1 MSQSLSV
8 PPFFDGS
15 NYAYWNVRMRAFLK
29 SLDEHVW
36 ISVQNGWKP
45 PSTTVSGTINLTDIS
60 LWTKDEL
67 AACNWNSKEIHA
79 LFMAISPEEFR
90 RVSMF
95 EEVRMK
101 DDETFDEFYT
111 KLNDIVNSSFNL
123 GERIPETKI
132 VRKVLRSLPERF
144 RPKVT
149 AIEESKDLDEVK
161 IEELV
166 GSLQTYELTISQ
178 HKKGKSIA
186 LKSIKEDVSSDTKS
200 LRDEEIAY
208 FVKKL
213 QKVLKNRRKPQDR
226 KSGAPSRFTKD
237 KIEKVNN
244 KGSSEK
250 TRLVRCH
257 ECQGIGHYRN
267 ECPSYKKNQRKGK
280 DRALVVSLTDNESE
294 TSDRPE
300 SSSSDDEGNYMA
312 FVATVKSE
320 SDKESDKVEEEN
332 SNDNSG
338 NENEDEDDIYLQEA
352 YQLLFK
358 ESLKIKKV
366 NKALLKKVDE
376 LEREKEQLGSKLQ
389 DSLKSGSELNGTNKL
404 DNLLG
409 MNKPMGDKR
418 GLGYVEGNTHVA
430 GPSKTVFVSA
440 SKSNAVSHLTEMLT
454 KLTKSTLSSKKI
466 WVKKGDL
473 GRLSGQENCFVAHV
487 ALKAQNSNMWYLN
500 SACSRHMCGNKAL
513 FTTLDEC
520 LKSNLLSI
528 SQICDDDFEV
538 SFVQKRCTVYDS
550 SGGVVLEGVRT
561 SDNCY
566 GVLPNSNYVCRSAK
580 IDVSELWHKRLG
592 HLNYKSLEQLAKKE
606 LIDGLPKIVPS
617 ENVVCG
623 PCQLGK
629 QLMGSH
635 KKTTKIL
642 IKRPLELVHMDLMG
656 PSRTESLGGKRYI
669 LVVVDDFSRFTWIEL
684 LREKSDA
691 SDLIKS
697 LCKRLSNELNL
708 KVFRMRSDHGKEFE
722 NFNLESFCMDEG
734 ILHEFSSPITPQ
746 QNGELALYF
755 WGEAINTACHI
766 INRVYLRPKT
776 DQTPYL
782 RPKIDQTPY
791 EILKGKKPTVKY
803 FRVFGSKCY
812 ILRDRE
818 KLSKFE
824 SKSDEGIFLG
834 YSRNSRAFRVYNLRT
849 RVVMESIN
857 VVIDDAVSEGES
869 AEKCDK
875 DADLLSSSDPTEL
888 PVPESSEKETLPQN
902 LDKSPKEPSTR
913 VKSSHPKD
921 NIIGD
926 LDEGM
931 RLRRRVLNNLAYTSY
946 ISQVEPKKVEE
957 ALSDECWVNA
967 MHEELNQFARNN
979 VWILVPRPENCF
991 KLHQMD
997 VKSAFLNG
1005 LLQKEVY
1012 VEQSK
1017 GFVDPKFPHY
1027 VYKLHKALY
1036 GLKQAPRA
1044 WYERL
1049 TSYLQKHGFS
1059 RGGAD
1064 RTLFIR
1070 YIEENFT
1077 IAQIYVD
1084 DIIFGSPL
1092 ESLAFEF
1099 AECLQREFE
1108 MSMVGELSYFLGLQV
1123 RQTED
1128 GLFISQ
1134 SKYAKDLV
1142 KRFRLDSKKHT
1153 RTPMST
1159 TLKLGRD
1166 PSGKSVDPSLYR
1178 SMIGSLLYLT
1188 ATRPDIAFSVGVCAR
1203 FQADPKESHLSSVRR
1218 IIRYISGTV
1227 DLGIFYSRNFNLDL
1241 AGYSDADWAGNAD
1254 DRKMVIQHR

>member
-1 MSQSLSV
+1 
-8 PPFFDGS
+8 
-15 NYAYWNVRMRAFLK
+15 MRAFLK

-67 AACNWNSKEIHA
+67 AACNWNSKGIHA
-79 LFMAISPEEFR
+79 LFMALSPEEFR

-101 DDETFDEFYT
+101 DDETFDEFYA

-123 GERIPETKI
+123 GERILETKI

-166 GSLQTYELTISQ
+166 GSLQTYELTILQ

-186 LKSIKEDVSSDTKS
+186 LKSIKEDKSSDTES

-208 FVKKL
+208 FVKKF

-226 KSGAPSRFTKD
+226 ESGAPSRFTKD

-250 TRLVRCH
+250 PRLVRCH

-280 DRALVVSLTDNESE
+280 DRALVVSLTENESE
-294 TSDRPE
+294 TSDRQE
-300 SSSSDDEGNYMA
+300 SSNSDDEGNYMA

-320 SDKESDKVEEEN
+320 SDKESDKVEEEH

-338 NENEDEDDIYLQEA
+338 NEDEDEDDIDLQEA

-366 NKALLKKVDE
+366 NKALLKKVDK
-376 LEREKEQLGSKLQ
+376 LEREKEKLGSKLQ

-440 SKSNAVSHLTEMLT
+440 SKSNAVRSPSKGKSVPREQSHQSHRNIKT
-454 KLTKSTLSSKKI
+454 
-466 WVKKGDL
+466 
-473 GRLSGQENCFVAHV
+473 
-487 ALKAQNSNMWYLN
+487 
-500 SACSRHMCGNKAL
+500 
-513 FTTLDEC
+513 
-520 LKSNLLSI
+520 
-528 SQICDDDFEV
+528 
-538 SFVQKRCTVYDS
+538 KRCTVYDS

-629 QLMGSH
+629 QLKRSH
-635 KKTTKIL
+635 KKTIKIMT
-642 IKRPLELVHMDLMG
+642 KRPLELVHMDLMG
-656 PSRTESLGGKRYI
+656 PSRTESLGGKQYS

-691 SDLIKS
+691 CDLIKS

-708 KVFRMRSDHGKEFE
+708 KVSRMCSDHGKEFE
-722 NFNLESFCMDEG
+722 NFNLENFCMDEG

-746 QNGELALYF
+746 QNGELALHF

-776 DQTPYL
+776 
-782 RPKIDQTPY
+782 DQTPY

-818 KLSKFE
+818 NLSKFE

-849 RVVMESIN
+849 RVVIESIN

-869 AEKCDK
+869 GEKCDN
-875 DADLLSSSDPTEL
+875 DGDLLSSSDPTEL
-888 PVPESSEKETLPQN
+888 PMPESSRKKPETSEKETLPQN
-902 LDKSPKEPSTR
+902 LDKNPKEPSTR

-946 ISQVEPKKVEE
+946 VSQVEPKKVEE
-957 ALSDECWVNA
+957 ALSDEC
-967 MHEELNQFARNN
+967 
-979 VWILVPRPENCF
+979 
-991 KLHQMD
+991 
-997 VKSAFLNG
+997 
-1005 LLQKEVY
+1005 
-1012 VEQSK
+1012 
-1017 GFVDPKFPHY
+1017 
-1027 VYKLHKALY
+1027 
-1036 GLKQAPRA
+1036 
-1044 WYERL
+1044 
-1049 TSYLQKHGFS
+1049 
-1059 RGGAD
+1059 
-1064 RTLFIR
+1064 
-1070 YIEENFT
+1070 
-1077 IAQIYVD
+1077 
-1084 DIIFGSPL
+1084 
-1092 ESLAFEF
+1092 
-1099 AECLQREFE
+1099 
-1108 MSMVGELSYFLGLQV
+1108 
-1123 RQTED
+1123 
-1128 GLFISQ
+1128 
-1134 SKYAKDLV
+1134 
-1142 KRFRLDSKKHT
+1142 
-1153 RTPMST
+1153 
-1159 TLKLGRD
+1159 
-1166 PSGKSVDPSLYR
+1166 
-1178 SMIGSLLYLT
+1178 
-1188 ATRPDIAFSVGVCAR
+1188 
-1203 FQADPKESHLSSVRR
+1203 
-1218 IIRYISGTV
+1218 
-1227 DLGIFYSRNFNLDL
+1227 
-1241 AGYSDADWAGNAD
+1241 
-1254 DRKMVIQHR
+1254 

>member
-15 NYAYWNVRMRAFLK
+15 NYAYWKVRMRAFLK

-36 ISVQNGWKP
+36 IRVQNGWKP

-60 LWTKDEL
+60 LWTKGEL
-67 AACNWNSKEIHA
+67 AACNWNSKGIHA
-79 LFMAISPEEFR
+79 LFMALSPEEFR

-101 DDETFDEFYT
+101 DDETFDEFYV

-186 LKSIKEDVSSDTKS
+186 LKSIKEDESSDTES
-200 LRDEEIAY
+200 LRDEKIAY
-208 FVKKL
+208 VVKKF
-213 QKVLKNRRKPQDR
+213 QKVLKNRRKPQDK

-250 TRLVRCH
+250 PRLVRCH

-280 DRALVVSLTDNESE
+280 DRALVVSLTDNESK
-294 TSDRPE
+294 TGDTQE
-300 SSSSDDEGNYMA
+300 SSSSDDEGNYIA

-320 SDKESDKVEEEN
+320 SDKESDKVEEEH

-376 LEREKEQLGSKLQ
+376 LEREKEKLGSKLQ

-409 MNKPMGDKR
+409 MNKPVGDKR

-440 SKSNAVSHLTEMLT
+440 SKSNAVRSPSKGMSVPREQSHQSRRNIRTRYPQTRTFEPRFIPTCHHCRALGHTRPRCY
-454 KLTKSTLSSKKI
+454 KLGNERRNQNIPSQV
-466 WVKKGDL
+466 WVRKGDL
-473 GRLSGQENCFVAHV
+473 GRLSGQVNCFVAHV
-487 ALKAQNSNMWYLN
+487 ALKAQNSNMWYLD

-513 FTTLDEC
+513 FTTFDEC
-520 LKSNLLSI
+520 NGGLKSNLLSI

-629 QLMGSH
+629 QFKGSH

-642 IKRPLELVHMDLMG
+642 TKRPLE
-656 PSRTESLGGKRYI
+656 
-669 LVVVDDFSRFTWIEL
+669 
-684 LREKSDA
+684 
-691 SDLIKS
+691 
-697 LCKRLSNELNL
+697 
-708 KVFRMRSDHGKEFE
+708 
-722 NFNLESFCMDEG
+722 
-734 ILHEFSSPITPQ
+734 
-746 QNGELALYF
+746 
-755 WGEAINTACHI
+755 
-766 INRVYLRPKT
+766 
-776 DQTPYL
+776 
-782 RPKIDQTPY
+782 
-791 EILKGKKPTVKY
+791 
-803 FRVFGSKCY
+803 
-812 ILRDRE
+812 
-818 KLSKFE
+818 
-824 SKSDEGIFLG
+824 
-834 YSRNSRAFRVYNLRT
+834 
-849 RVVMESIN
+849 
-857 VVIDDAVSEGES
+857 
-869 AEKCDK
+869 
-875 DADLLSSSDPTEL
+875 
-888 PVPESSEKETLPQN
+888 
-902 LDKSPKEPSTR
+902 
-913 VKSSHPKD
+913 
-921 NIIGD
+921 
-926 LDEGM
+926 
-931 RLRRRVLNNLAYTSY
+931 
-946 ISQVEPKKVEE
+946 
-957 ALSDECWVNA
+957 
-967 MHEELNQFARNN
+967 
-979 VWILVPRPENCF
+979 
-991 KLHQMD
+991 
-997 VKSAFLNG
+997 
-1005 LLQKEVY
+1005 
-1012 VEQSK
+1012 
-1017 GFVDPKFPHY
+1017 
-1027 VYKLHKALY
+1027 
-1036 GLKQAPRA
+1036 
-1044 WYERL
+1044 
-1049 TSYLQKHGFS
+1049 
-1059 RGGAD
+1059 
-1064 RTLFIR
+1064 
-1070 YIEENFT
+1070 
-1077 IAQIYVD
+1077 
-1084 DIIFGSPL
+1084 
-1092 ESLAFEF
+1092 
-1099 AECLQREFE
+1099 
-1108 MSMVGELSYFLGLQV
+1108 
-1123 RQTED
+1123 
-1128 GLFISQ
+1128 
-1134 SKYAKDLV
+1134 
-1142 KRFRLDSKKHT
+1142 
-1153 RTPMST
+1153 
-1159 TLKLGRD
+1159 
-1166 PSGKSVDPSLYR
+1166 
-1178 SMIGSLLYLT
+1178 
-1188 ATRPDIAFSVGVCAR
+1188 
-1203 FQADPKESHLSSVRR
+1203 
-1218 IIRYISGTV
+1218 
-1227 DLGIFYSRNFNLDL
+1227 
-1241 AGYSDADWAGNAD
+1241 
-1254 DRKMVIQHR
+1254 

>member
-8 PPFFDGS
+8 PPFFYGS
-15 NYAYWNVRMRAFLK
+15 NHAYWKVRMRAFLK

-45 PSTTVSGTINLTDIS
+45 PFTTVSGTINLTDIS

-67 AACNWNSKEIHA
+67 AACNWNSKGIHA
-79 LFMAISPEEFR
+79 LFMALSPEEFR
-90 RVSMF
+90 RVS
-95 EEVRMK
+95 
-101 DDETFDEFYT
+101 
-111 KLNDIVNSSFNL
+111 IFNL

-144 RPKVT
+144 KPKVT

-186 LKSIKEDVSSDTKS
+186 LKSIKEDESSDIAS

-208 FVKKL
+208 FVEKF

-244 KGSSEK
+244 KGSSEEP
-250 TRLVRCH
+250 RLVICH

-267 ECPSYKKNQRKGK
+267 ECLSYKKNQRKGK

-294 TSDRPE
+294 TSDRHK

-320 SDKESDKVEEEN
+320 SDKESDKVEEEH

-338 NENEDEDDIYLQEA
+338 NEDEDDIDLQEA

-376 LEREKEQLGSKLQ
+376 LEREKEKLGSKLQ
-389 DSLKSGSELNGTNKL
+389 DSLKSV
-404 DNLLG
+404 
-409 MNKPMGDKR
+409 GDKR
-418 GLGYVEGNTHVA
+418 GLGYVEGNTHVV
-430 GPSKTVFVSA
+430 GPSKTVFVFA
-440 SKSNAVSHLTEMLT
+440 SKSNAVRSPSKGKSVPREQSHQSRRNIRTRYPQTRTFEPRFIPTRHHCGALGYTRPRCYKLGNERRNQNIPSQVSFLSNQVNHLTEMLT
-454 KLTKSTLSSKKI
+454 KLTKSTLSSKKV
-466 WVKKGDL
+466 WVQKGDL
-473 GRLSGQENCFVAHV
+473 GRLSGQENCFVAHI
-487 ALKAQNSNMWYLN
+487 ALKAQNSNMWYLD

-520 LKSNLLSI
+520 NGGIVTFGDGGSAPILGKGTVQMYGLPVISNVLYVEGLKLNLLSI

-566 GVLPNSNYVCRSAK
+566 GVLPNSNYMCRSAK

-629 QLMGSH
+629 QLKGSH

-642 IKRPLELVHMDLMG
+642 TKRPLELVHMDLMG

-669 LVVVDDFSRFTWIEL
+669 LIVVDDFSRFIWIEL

-691 SDLIKS
+691 CDLIKS
-697 LCKRLSNELNL
+697 LCKRLNNELNL
-708 KVFRMRSDHGKEFE
+708 KVSRMRSDHGKEFE
-722 NFNLESFCMDEG
+722 NFHLESFCMDEG

-746 QNGELALYF
+746 QNGELALHF
-755 WGEAINTACHI
+755 WGEAINTARHI
-766 INRVYLRPKT
+766 INGVYLRPKT
-776 DQTPYL
+776 
-782 RPKIDQTPY
+782 DQTPY

-818 KLSKFE
+818 NLSKFE

-849 RVVMESIN
+849 CVVMESIN

-875 DADLLSSSDPTEL
+875 DGDLLSSSDPTEL
-888 PVPESSEKETLPQN
+888 PVLESSCKKPETSEKETLPQN
-902 LDKSPKEPSTR
+902 LDIHPKEPTNR
-913 VKSSHPKD
+913 VKSNHPKD

-926 LDEGM
+926 LDERM

-946 ISQVEPKKVEE
+946 VSQVEPKKVEE
-957 ALSDECWVNA
+957 A
-967 MHEELNQFARNN
+967 Q
-979 VWILVPRPENCF
+979 
-991 KLHQMD
+991 
-997 VKSAFLNG
+997 
-1005 LLQKEVY
+1005 
-1012 VEQSK
+1012 
-1017 GFVDPKFPHY
+1017 
-1027 VYKLHKALY
+1027 
-1036 GLKQAPRA
+1036 
-1044 WYERL
+1044 
-1049 TSYLQKHGFS
+1049 
-1059 RGGAD
+1059 
-1064 RTLFIR
+1064 
-1070 YIEENFT
+1070 
-1077 IAQIYVD
+1077 
-1084 DIIFGSPL
+1084 
-1092 ESLAFEF
+1092 
-1099 AECLQREFE
+1099 
-1108 MSMVGELSYFLGLQV
+1108 
-1123 RQTED
+1123 
-1128 GLFISQ
+1128 
-1134 SKYAKDLV
+1134 
-1142 KRFRLDSKKHT
+1142 
-1153 RTPMST
+1153 
-1159 TLKLGRD
+1159 
-1166 PSGKSVDPSLYR
+1166 
-1178 SMIGSLLYLT
+1178 
-1188 ATRPDIAFSVGVCAR
+1188 
-1203 FQADPKESHLSSVRR
+1203 
-1218 IIRYISGTV
+1218 
-1227 DLGIFYSRNFNLDL
+1227 
-1241 AGYSDADWAGNAD
+1241 
-1254 DRKMVIQHR
+1254 